1 MSEMQVQLA
10 TLNGSVIS
18 PVYSWVTPFQ
28 NYIAGGLWTEACG
41 SDKVKQ
47 LDFDN
52 QMRNFINVKVESECC
67 QKYGICGEQFVSDVS
82 FDKNGKVSS
91 TRFRFQHT
99 PVQYQDDFIR
109 DLVLTRRVADLFSA
123 KLIQNKKDPDVKSQL
138 EFQDDVNNGLISSLS
153 SKLGLNSLFGKKE
166 TEAPSA
172 FTYSLFYVFYD
183 QYTYI
188 RGVLSQNALL
198 GVAAVILSL

>member
-67 QKYGICGEQFVSDVS
+67 
-82 FDKNGKVSS
+82 
-91 TRFRFQHT
+91 
-99 PVQYQDDFIR
+99 
-109 DLVLTRRVADLFSA
+109 
-123 KLIQNKKDPDVKSQL
+123 
-138 EFQDDVNNGLISSLS
+138 
-153 SKLGLNSLFGKKE
+153 
-166 TEAPSA
+166 
-172 FTYSLFYVFYD
+172 
-183 QYTYI
+183 
-188 RGVLSQNALL
+188 
-198 GVAAVILSL
+198 